1 VAPLASAVAVL
12 AVVVGLASFAGPG
25 HRGSASP
32 LPSRTAAV
40 TPRTPVADTF
50 GFPAPVDAATR
61 GADNTGVVVNS
72 YRSSGRTLTLSY
84 TIGTAACY
92 GRIDAPRVAEA
103 ADSVTVTLRRL
114 PVHTSTQQACP
125 QIALTESVDVRL
137 SEPLGNRV
145 VRDGSQHGVVV
156 PEDPGTGGASYAPL
170 PIQ

>member
-25 HRGSASP
+25 HRGSGSP

-72 YRSSGRTLTLSY
+72 FRASGRTLSLSY

-92 GRIDAPRVAEA
+92 GRIDTPQVDEAP
-103 ADSVTVTLRRL
+103 DSVTVTLRRL
-114 PVHTSTQQACP
+114 PAHTTQQQSCAP
-125 QIALTESVDVRL
+125 ITLTESVDVRL
-137 SEPLGNRV
+137 SEPLGNRA

-156 PEDPGTGGASYAPL
+156 PEDPGTGSASYSPL
-170 PIQ
+170 PVQ